1 MYEVQMFA
9 TSSADWAESIELIDA
24 TTNLPM
30 AGIVDA
36 TFSMAVDDRRGR
48 QVLIAST
55 AAGTISRP
63 QQHIVQWAFSPQQ
76 MAGLCDGTTY
86 RVGLTITTANGSSVQ
101 IILGS
106 LAFLDGIVSP

>member
-9 TSSADWAESIELIDA
+9 TSSADWEESIELIDA
-24 TTNLPM
+24 TTNLPL
-30 AGIVDA
+30 ADIDDA

-48 QVLIAST
+48 QVLVAST

-63 QQHIVQWAFSPQQ
+63 EPHIVQWVFAPSQ

-86 RVGLTITTANGSSVQ
+86 RVGLTITTANGGTVQ